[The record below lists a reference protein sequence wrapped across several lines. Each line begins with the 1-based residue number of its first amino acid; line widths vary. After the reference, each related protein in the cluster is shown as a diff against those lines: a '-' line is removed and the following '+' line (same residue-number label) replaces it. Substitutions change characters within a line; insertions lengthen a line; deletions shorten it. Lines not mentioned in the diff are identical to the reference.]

1 MDKYTNLGIYYV
13 HTAFTLAEL
22 FALTGFQLTSTT
34 ISTSLHAADESV
46 RIIDGLFGSTETSR
60 ALAAVVQLVRR
71 EMFEDDDY
79 SLAHAGTLTALGGIV
94 KALTVFSCLQVV
106 TWHRS
111 GRDRVGPVIHEA
123 DFIDG
128 KVVEPMNPAPN
139 HSASPIQKNGS
150 PLKSIEGAREVK
162 TIEGPRFS
170 KSMEPVHSLQSG
182 YGSNAKEL
190 SRQLAILSVKER
202 ALHHD
207 RTALEEGD
215 VENRYTQVDGGFDS
229 SGVDPDLLWELESV
243 VNSLRGDSGI
253 EEDGSG
259 WGMGMDHADGKKR
272 EGEVDVE
279 LGGDGVRVEEVSDSG
294 ESLGHQ
300 PLSSYSS
307 SPSPS
312 STQFNGGDRSKSGPS
327 RMTSML
333 DTVSRQIGRGGRTF
347 RVRMGMEEREIE
359 AERNV
364 GPHEGGDHTH
374 TSHTSSRTR
383 TMTVVGGERMGRG
396 SGRILSPTEEK
407 VEEERAEEEAR
418 LLELRETLTSSI
430 HQYTRRD
437 GEGGSIRS
445 SLRKRTSSLSIV
457 SLAASQDSGSI
468 FSGRDADSGSYRGQ
482 LSGPTLDTLA
492 PFPDLPLPS
501 LADRYMRHA
510 SAAYGPQFL
519 HLLGLAQHHTFHLPR
534 TTFHPNHHAFAE
546 HTGIDVED
554 VLLSS
559 FTPTTEAPEGGCHA
573 LVHYVS
579 YDRAQKAVVLTLRGT
594 MGLSDVLTDLCWDYA
609 TLRVGDVDYAVHAG
623 MLEGA
628 KRLSDP
634 QGEVVGMVCRALK
647 AEPTYGL
654 IINGHSLGGGVAA
667 LLAIMWSQELPGVTL
682 SEGPDPSGS
691 QKGGESAR
699 KVWVTGENAH
709 MAITTEAKASMEEP
723 VQGGRTVGL
732 PTGRRIR
739 CIGFGVPCVM
749 DAELGER
756 YSSLITTIVHGDD
769 VVPSLSLG
777 IVRDF
782 KNVAISL
789 SEEKSVVEDIVRRC
803 IGWERSRKSSF
814 SSSKQDD
821 PSFPSTSFPTPSGPE
836 EADWFWSLIKTMR
849 ADMTAEKLCPPGQ
862 VYVVENT
869 RAVLVDGEM
878 RVRDTTRIRM
888 VLVRDVRSRFGEVI
902 FGRRMFTDHSP
913 KYYEDAL
920 RALSQGARP
929 PR

>member
-1 MDKYTNLGIYYV
+1 MEAKLTNAEAPTLNPALLNERVAGVISTLSRVTHLSLQASSLLVEGFFEGAKYGTSAGLGLSRRTLVAAITTARSMHSQFLQVMDKYTNLGIYYV

-106 TWHRS
+106 TWHR
-111 GRDRVGPVIHEA
+111 
-123 DFIDG
+123 
-128 KVVEPMNPAPN
+128 N
-139 HSASPIQKNGS
+139 
-150 PLKSIEGAREVK
+150 
-162 TIEGPRFS
+162 
-170 KSMEPVHSLQSG
+170 
-182 YGSNAKEL
+182 
-190 SRQLAILSVKER
+190 
-202 ALHHD
+202 
-207 RTALEEGD
+207 
-215 VENRYTQVDGGFDS
+215 
-229 SGVDPDLLWELESV
+229 
-243 VNSLRGDSGI
+243 
-253 EEDGSG
+253 
-259 WGMGMDHADGKKR
+259 
-272 EGEVDVE
+272 
-279 LGGDGVRVEEVSDSG
+279 
-294 ESLGHQ
+294 
-300 PLSSYSS
+300 
-307 SPSPS
+307 
-312 STQFNGGDRSKSGPS
+312 
-327 RMTSML
+327 
-333 DTVSRQIGRGGRTF
+333 
-347 RVRMGMEEREIE
+347 
-359 AERNV
+359 
-364 GPHEGGDHTH
+364 
-374 TSHTSSRTR
+374 
-383 TMTVVGGERMGRG
+383 
-396 SGRILSPTEEK
+396 
-407 VEEERAEEEAR
+407 
-418 LLELRETLTSSI
+418 
-430 HQYTRRD
+430 
-437 GEGGSIRS
+437 
-445 SLRKRTSSLSIV
+445 
-457 SLAASQDSGSI
+457 
-468 FSGRDADSGSYRGQ
+468 ADSGSYRGQ

-667 LLAIMWSQELPGVTL
+667 LLAIMWSQELPG
-682 SEGPDPSGS
+682 
-691 QKGGESAR
+691 
-699 KVWVTGENAH
+699 
-709 MAITTEAKASMEEP
+709 P